1 MDILINRLLEQ
12 TPNLAGL
19 LLVVWILYRQN
30 ERLMADMLARIEE
43 LEKRMLREE
52 TKNNPPTLPT

>member
-30 ERLMADMLARIEE
+30 ERLMADVLIRIEE
-43 LEKRMLREE
+43 LEKRTLREE